1 MLKKYVRKAFVLSL
15 AAAFLWACQIVILR
29 YQITI
34 GENPYTLALWSTAIE
49 LPFWVFMIFKKKQEA
64 TKLSHST
71 IGIFVVIG
79 FGSAIAIGLMENL
92 ALAHTTATN
101 FAFLIR
107 SVVFFTILFSAIFFK
122 EPITRKKL
130 IMTITILV
138 GAYFLNIQ
146 NGRFSLKLGDIYTL
160 IEAASI
166 AFFTNILIKK
176 VVMNMDADFA
186 AGIQYVAGAFFLAG
200 ALILQKAPLIL
211 HNIPLLLVYSCLG
224 ITFVRIRNRAFQ
236 HASSTFVTMIM
247 SFTPVFTFILSLFIL
262 GERLVPIQLFGGFL
276 IILTGF
282 MAEFLKI

>member
-1 MLKKYVRKAFVLSL
+1 MLKQYIRKAFILSL
-15 AAAFLWACQIVILR
+15 MAAFLWACQIVILR
-29 YQITI
+29 YQIMI

-49 LPFWVFMIFKKKQEA
+49 LPFWVLMIFKKKQEA
-64 TKLSHST
+64 TKLNLST
-71 IGIFVVIG
+71 ISIFVVIG
-79 FGSAIAIGLMENL
+79 FGSAIAIGLMENI

-122 EPITRKKL
+122 EPITKKKL
-130 IMTITILV
+130 IMTITILA

-186 AGIQYVAGAFFLAG
+186 AGAQYVAGSLFLAG

-224 ITFVRIRNRAFQ
+224 ITFARVRNRAFQ
-236 HASSTFVTMIM
+236 RASSTFVTMIM